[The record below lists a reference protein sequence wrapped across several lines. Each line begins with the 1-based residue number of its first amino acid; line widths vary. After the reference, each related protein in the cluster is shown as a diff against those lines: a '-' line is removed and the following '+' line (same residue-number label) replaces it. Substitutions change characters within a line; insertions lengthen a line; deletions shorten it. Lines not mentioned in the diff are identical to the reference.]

1 MKNKIQNAL
10 NKFTDSENPAFEI
23 IAVLGIIYLIAS
35 FLIRL

>member
-1 MKNKIQNAL
+1 MKKKLQNTL

-23 IAVLGIIYLIAS
+23 IAVLGIIYLLAS